1 MKCKY
6 SAGHEQVTISYIVLY
21 KTIGGIVGTL
31 VFLVL
36 RLIFGYNCV
45 GDGQTLATLISL
57 DTIAL
62 VLFLKLK
69 NKA

>member
-1 MKCKY
+1 MQCKY
-6 SAGHEQVTISYIVLY
+6 SAGLKQITIGYIVLY

-36 RLIFGYNCV
+36 RLIFGYNCE

>member
-1 MKCKY
+1 MG
-6 SAGHEQVTISYIVLY
+6 S
-21 KTIGGIVGTL
+21 L

-36 RLIFGYNCV
+36 RLVFGYNCE
-45 GDGQTLATLISL
+45 GDGQILSILISL

-69 NKA
+69 KKP